1 MAYRLPL
8 YRPPSA
14 TTGYIHFWIL
24 AYLPVSNC
32 LKDWMAPVWASSPMV
47 GFHSVNRSG
56 GSPAAM
62 ALSSLA
68 SPSALGTLSTVTW
81 TLDCDELNCAAIC
94 LLRVAGAPDH
104 MFHQVM
110 LTVPLPELAAL
121 LPVAMVPPPAPP
133 PPPPLVAPL
142 PPPLVAPPEEDVPP
156 PQAASIRAAAPTA
169 DPAKRARRRLP
180 RDRRP

>member
-32 LKDWMAPVWASSPMV
+32 LKDWMA
-47 GFHSVNRSG
+47 
-56 GSPAAM
+56 
-62 ALSSLA
+62 LSSLA

-81 TLDCDELNCAAIC
+81 ILDCDELYCAAIC

-133 PPPPLVAPL
+133 PPPLVVPG
-142 PPPLVAPPEEDVPP
+142 PPPLVAPPEEDEPP

-169 DPAKRARRRLP
+169 DPARRARRRLP
-180 RDRRP
+180 RDRRPIVSRAA